1 MDLQELLSKYAD
13 LAVNAGI
20 NLKQNEGLIVGTS
33 QYGLPLARE
42 VAKQAYAAGAK
53 HVEIMFNDD
62 EITLSRYRFGRDYI
76 FDQYP
81 KCKVDALI
89 AMYEDNYQHLFITSP
104 NPELLRE
111 IPADRV
117 AQDQKTASVA
127 TAPAMKYR
135 MTAKTRW
142 TIVAV
147 PSPAWARSVFPE
159 LAEDKAIESLWQ
171 YIFDATRV
179 NAENPIDAWK
189 KHDGNLKQYVHYLNE
204 KQFRSFIL
212 RAQGT
217 DLEVGL
223 ADGHNWVGGSKKS
236 MAGIPYLANI
246 PTEEVFTTPHRL
258 RVNGTLRATK
268 PLSLNGKLVED
279 FGFTFKDGK
288 VTDYYAA
295 KGKDALDHLLSNDE
309 GASYLGEIAL
319 VPDDSPISNTKI
331 LFNNTLF
338 DENASV
344 HFAFGQSYAY
354 AMKDGADRD
363 KEDLESSG
371 ANFSLIHNDFM
382 VGGPELSIT
391 AVSADGSETVLF
403 RDGNFTDFLTFGL

>member
-1 MDLQELLSKYAD
+1 
-13 LAVNAGI
+13 
-20 NLKQNEGLIVGTS
+20 
-33 QYGLPLARE
+33 
-42 VAKQAYAAGAK
+42 
-53 HVEIMFNDD
+53 
-62 EITLSRYRFGRDYI
+62 
-76 FDQYP
+76 
-81 KCKVDALI
+81 
-89 AMYEDNYQHLFITSP
+89 
-104 NPELLRE
+104 
-111 IPADRV
+111 
-117 AQDQKTASVA
+117 
-127 TAPAMKYR
+127 
-135 MTAKTRW
+135 
-142 TIVAV
+142 
-147 PSPAWARSVFPE
+147 
-159 LAEDKAIESLWQ
+159 
-171 YIFDATRV
+171 
-179 NAENPIDAWK
+179 
-189 KHDGNLKQYVHYLNE
+189 VHYLNE
-204 KQFRSFIL
+204 KQFSRLIL
-212 RAQGT
+212 RAPGT

-279 FGFTFKDGK
+279 FGFTFKEGR

-319 VPDDSPISNTKI
+319 VPDDSPISNTNI
-331 LFNNTLF
+331 LFSNTLF

-354 AMKDGADRD
+354 AMQDGADRTR
-363 KEDLESSG
+363 EDLERCG

-403 RDGNFTDFLTFGL
+403 KDGNFTDFLTVGL

>member
-13 LAVNAGI
+13 LAVNTGI

-33 QYGLPLARE
+33 HYGLPLARE

-62 EITLSRYRFGRDYI
+62 EITLSRYKFGRDYI
-76 FDQYP
+76 FDNYP
-81 KCKVDALI
+81 QCKVDALI
-89 AMYEDNYQHLFITSP
+89 AMYESNYHHLFITSP
-104 NPELLRE
+104 NPELLKE
-111 IPADRV
+111 IPGDRI
-117 AQDQKTASVA
+117 ARDQKTASVA

-147 PSPAWARSVFPE
+147 PSDAWAKSVFPE
-159 LAEDKAIESLWQ
+159 LPVDQAVAALWQ
-171 YIFDATRV
+171 NIFNATRV
-179 NAENPIDAWK
+179 NTENPIDAWQ
-189 KHDGNLKQYVHYLNE
+189 KHDKNLKKYVHFLNNRQY
-204 KQFRSFIL
+204 KSFIL
-212 RAQGT
+212 RAPGT
-217 DLEVGL
+217 ELEVGL

-246 PTEEVFTTPHRL
+246 PTEEVFTTPHKL
-258 RVNGTLRATK
+258 KVNGILRATK

-288 VTDYYAA
+288 VVDYYAA
-295 KGKDALDHLLSNDE
+295 KGKDALDNLFVNDE
-309 GASYLGEIAL
+309 GAAYLGEIAL
-319 VPDDSPISNTKI
+319 VPDNSPISNTNI

-354 AMKDGADRD
+354 AMKDGVDRTRD
-363 KEDLESSG
+363 ELENSG
-371 ANFSLIHNDFM
+371 ANYSLVHSDFM

-391 AVSADGSETVLF
+391 AVSADGSKTGLF
-403 RDGNFTDFLTFGL
+403 RDGNWLI